1 MQCNIDQRG
10 RTARII
16 TGVVVDAIGAGLIA
30 AWALEFLPAWA
41 LWAGLGSIAGGA
53 FTIFEGLNGW
63 CVVRAMG
70 FKTPM

>member
-10 RTARII
+10 CTARII
-16 TGVVVDAIGAGLIA
+16 TGIIVDAIGAGLIA
-30 AWALEFLPAWA
+30 AWALGFLPAWA

-63 CVVRAMG
+63 CIVRAMG